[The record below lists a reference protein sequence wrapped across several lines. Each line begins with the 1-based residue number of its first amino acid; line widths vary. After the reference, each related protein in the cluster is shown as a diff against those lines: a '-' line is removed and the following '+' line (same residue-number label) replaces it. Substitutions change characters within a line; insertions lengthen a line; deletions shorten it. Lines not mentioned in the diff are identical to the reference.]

1 MDKGGSFIVFVV
13 NVEGL
18 IIKGD
23 KVLIGRRS
31 VKEEHAGDQLSL
43 IGGTVEVGGN
53 SNDILENNLKREIM
67 EETGL
72 EVGHFKYVNNTS
84 FVTNSGTPVINIV
97 FSCDWLLGEA
107 VVKDKDEVSELI
119 WLTFDEIINN
129 ENNPFYLV
137 DSVKIYKKG

>member
-1 MDKGGSFIVFVV
+1 MFVV

-18 IIKGD
+18 IMKGD
-23 KVLIGRRS
+23 KVLIGKRS
-31 VKEEHAGDQLSL
+31 IKEKHAGGQLSL
-43 IGGTVEVGGN
+43 IGGTVEVAGN

-72 EVGHFKYVNNTS
+72 EVGNFKYVNNTS
-84 FVTNSGTPVINIV
+84 FVTTSGTDVINIV
-97 FSCDWLLGEA
+97 FSCDWLSGEA

-129 ENNPFYLV
+129 ENSPFYLV
-137 DSVKIYKKG
+137 NSVKIYKKV